1 MTSVRGVLDGISF
14 AMAFDSLPDPM
25 VIVDEAGVIAAVN
38 RPAVEL
44 VGYDAAELV
53 GRPVELLVPED
64 RRARHEANR
73 STYLSAPSARP
84 MGGGLDLAV
93 RHRDGSTI
101 PVDISLSPLEVEGG
115 RLVLVAL
122 RDTAAQRAAE
132 EALAALA
139 FIARSSDDV
148 IYQVDLI
155 GRISSWNPSAARV
168 TGYGEDD
175 VLGAA
180 PDFLFPS
187 HRRPEEADVVRR
199 ALKGERVERRETE
212 LERRYGLLVPVELTV
227 SPLRDRSQRIV
238 GASVIAHDITEQR
251 LAQDYLAESQ
261 TRLREAQELAGVG
274 MWTWDPGADVLQ
286 CSEPLYG
293 MLGLDPA
300 SFRGT
305 LDDFVERVAAED
317 RARVHAA
324 ISRAAASGESVA
336 LECGVTDGTE
346 PRWVSI
352 LGEAALDSGGGV
364 VGLRGIVQDLTIRHR
379 GEVAVREALA
389 REREAAEQLRE
400 ADRVKD
406 EFLSTVSHELRTP
419 LTAIV
424 GLSSVLAGRD
434 VLDDTA
440 PDLIA
445 RVLRNAQ
452 EMSGMVERLL
462 DFSRLEAGRV
472 VLHPVELYL
481 RAAVQQ
487 CLDHAEEAL
496 AEHEIDLA
504 VDRDLIVRIDVDAL
518 TRVLVNLLTNA
529 AKFSPVGATIH
540 ITARG
545 EGAEVVVSVR
555 DEGKGLAP
563 ADADRMF
570 ERFFQVAA
578 DQRPGRRGTG
588 VGLSIVQRY
597 VEMCG
602 GRVWVDSALGA
613 GTTVS
618 FSVPA
623 SGGAV

>member
-25 VIVDEAGVIAAVN
+25 VIVDQAGKIAAVN

-53 GRPVELLVPED
+53 GRPVEVLVPDD
-64 RRARHEANR
+64 RRVRHETHR
-73 STYLSAPSARP
+73 VTYLSAPSARP

-101 PVDISLSPLEVEGG
+101 PVDISLSPLDVDGG

-122 RDTAAQRAAE
+122 RDTASQRAAE

-139 FIARSSDDV
+139 FIAQSSDDV
-148 IYQVDLI
+148 IYQVDLMGKI
-155 GRISSWNPSAARV
+155 GTWNPSAGRV

-187 HRRPEEADVVRR
+187 HRRAEEADVLRR

-212 LERRYGLLVPVELTV
+212 LERRHGLLVPVELTV
-227 SPLRDRSQRIV
+227 SSLRDRSQRIV

-286 CSEPLYG
+286 CSEPLYEI
-293 MLGLDPA
+293 LGLDPA

-305 LDDFVERVAAED
+305 LDDFVACVVADD
-317 RARVHAA
+317 RERVHAA
-324 ISRAAASGESVA
+324 VARAAATGEALA
-336 LECGVTDGTE
+336 LECGVTDGAE
-346 PRWVSI
+346 PRWVSV
-352 LGEAALDSGGGV
+352 LGEAALDSGGAV
-364 VGLRGIVQDLTIRHR
+364 VGLRGIVQDLTTRHR

-389 REREAAEQLRE
+389 REREAAEQLRA
-400 ADRVKD
+400 ADRLKD

-424 GLSSVLAGRD
+424 GLSSVLVSRD

-472 VLHPVELYL
+472 ALHPVELNV
-481 RAAVQQ
+481 ATAVQE
-487 CLDHAEEAL
+487 CMDHAEGAL
-496 AEHEIDLA
+496 TEHTVDLD
-504 VDRDLIVRIDVDAL
+504 VDPDLMAHLDADAL
-518 TRVLVNLLTNA
+518 TRVLVNLLINA
-529 AKFSPVGATIH
+529 AKFSPVGTIIH
-540 ITARG
+540 VTAR
-545 EGAEVVVSVR
+545 EVGADLIVSVR

-563 ADADRMF
+563 ADAERVF
-570 ERFFQVAA
+570 ERFFQVEA

-602 GRVWVDSALGA
+602 GRVWVDSTLGA

-618 FSVPA
+618 FSVPT
-623 SGGAV
+623 SRGNV